1 MFLTQFEINPA
12 RRGAAVLLGSPQA
25 MHAGVLA
32 GFPAG
37 EAGRVLWRV
46 DRWPVRTY
54 VYVLSSDRP
63 DLTHL
68 VEQAGWPTTRTWR
81 TADYQP
87 VLDRLA
93 DGQRYGFR
101 LTANPTRSTK
111 VHEGHRS
118 QRVAHVTAQ
127 QQLGWLLE
135 RATRIGINLGDPSSP
150 TADVVDRDVRAFR
163 RGEAK
168 VTLATATF
176 EGTLAVVDASA
187 LRTAITS
194 GIGPAK
200 GYGCG
205 LLTLAPTGA
214 SSDQTDDVG

>member
-1 MFLTQFEINPA
+1 MFLTQFEVNPA

-54 VYVLSSDRP
+54 LYVLSDDRP

-68 VEQAGWPTTRTWR
+68 VEQAGWPTTSTWR
-81 TADYQP
+81 TADYLP
-87 VLDRLA
+87 VLDRIA

-101 LTANPTRSTK
+101 LTANPTRSTR

-127 QQLGWLLE
+127 QQLGWLLD
-135 RATRIGINLGDPSSP
+135 RSAQIGIELGDPNSP
-150 TADVVDRDVRAFR
+150 TVAVVDRAVRVFR
-163 RGEAK
+163 RGEAR

-176 EGTLAVVDASA
+176 EGTLTVADAEA
-187 LRTAITS
+187 LRASIRS

-205 LLTLAPTGA
+205 LLTLAPTTSTEDRG
-214 SSDQTDDVG
+214 DLG